1 MKTMIG
7 LRLGKTYF
15 DVLEDEAKK
24 AGLSVGKLAER
35 YIMVQ
40 VKPII
45 LKGKSNDWDGNDI
58 KR

>member
-45 LKGKSNDWDGNDI
+45 LKGKSND
-58 KR
+58 